1 MDFKKKIKL
10 FDIAQNIYLRTIFL
24 ALNVGRAKKICG
36 CPLKPK

>member
-24 ALNVGRAKKICG
+24 ALNVG
-36 CPLKPK
+36 LKRFVDVP